1 MSANLL
7 SQPFRAIFTE
17 VEEAA
22 RSQWAAEKVDSCNLD
37 SDNPKHRYVLG
48 MFPYPSGNAHMG
60 HVRVY
65 TISDVIARVSRLRG
79 YNVLHPLGWDAFG
92 LPAEN
97 AAIQNKVDPAVW
109 TAENIRKMKD
119 EQLNRVGFS
128 FDFDHETNS
137 ASPEYYKWTQWL
149 FQELYDY
156 GLVYRAEGWVNWD
169 PVDETVLANE
179 QVIDGC
185 GWRSGV
191 PVERRLLPQWYIRI
205 TKYAQA
211 LWDGLE
217 SLKGH
222 WSDEAIAVQRGWIGR
237 SEGVEIDFPV
247 VGPGEGGD
255 QAITVY
261 TTRADTLFGVT
272 SITLAPEH
280 PLAVTLASAQQKQA
294 VAEYAEW
301 ASGRGEVE
309 RESAERTGV
318 ALGRSCRHPLTG
330 EVVPIYVSEYVLGG
344 YGSGAIMNVPA
355 HDARDFSFAISEG
368 LPVKQVILPQEGAA
382 PVELTE
388 AYTDPGFMHGSGEFD
403 GMRSDAARQK
413 IIDFVAEKGLG
424 KRKVNFRL
432 RDWLISRQRFW
443 GAPIPMIHSEKH
455 GWGKAPDLPVM
466 LPSNPDFSKGSGSA
480 MALAP
485 GFVDTTWPGTDEPAR
500 RETDTMDTFMCSS
513 WYAWRFLDAK
523 NNETPFSKNRADK
536 WMPIDYYVGGLEH
549 ASQHLIYFR
558 FISRFLHD
566 IGRNPEPEPVR
577 NFLDNG
583 MVRLGGA
590 KMSKSKGNV
599 VVPNETIDKY
609 GADALRLYILA
620 DTPLRRD
627 IDWNDAGIE
636 GKQRFLSQI
645 WDLCSK
651 LADGAVPTAPDIKT
665 PRERAA
671 MGELAKLSIEVAAD
685 IEERRGFHNAV
696 ARLHGFFGEV
706 RPLVNAADPAELPV
720 MRHVMAEF
728 TKVLGSFAPHMAEAL
743 WRGAFGGTGSVF
755 LESWPQLDPT
765 FMEKDEVTYSIQ
777 VNGKLR
783 GTIDVAADAAE
794 ADVVPIARAHEK
806 VAPHL
811 EGKAERRVIFVP
823 KRLINFV
830 V

>member
-1 MSANLL
+1 MSDSVL
-7 SQPFRAIFTE
+7 SQPYRSVFAEI
-17 VEEAA
+17 EETA
-22 RSQWAAEKVDSCNLD
+22 RSHWAAENVDRCDLD
-37 SDNPKHRYVLG
+37 SSNAKRRYVLG

-65 TISDVIARVSRLRG
+65 TISDVIARLSRLRG

-97 AAIQNKVDPAVW
+97 AAIQNNVDPALW

-128 FDFDHETNS
+128 FDLTHEINS

-149 FQELYDY
+149 FQELYDHD
-156 GLVYRAEGWVNWD
+156 LVYRAEGWVNWD

-179 QVIDGC
+179 QVIDGR
-185 GWRSGV
+185 GWRSGAV
-191 PVERRLLPQWYIRI
+191 IERRLLPQWYIRI

-217 SLKGH
+217 SLRGH
-222 WSDEAIAVQRGWIGR
+222 WSDEAIAVQKGWIGR

-247 VGPGEGGD
+247 EGGD
-255 QAITVY
+255 AAITVY

-272 SITLAPEH
+272 SVTLAPEH
-280 PLAVTLASAQQKQA
+280 PLALELASPEQKDA
-294 VAEYAEW
+294 VADYAEW

-318 ALGRSCRHPLTG
+318 ALGRSCRNPLTS

-355 HDARDFSFAISEG
+355 HDARDFSFAVSEG
-368 LPVKQVILPQEGAA
+368 LPIKQVILPRAGAE

-388 AYTDPGFMHGSGEFD
+388 AYTDPGFMHDSGEFT
-403 GMRSDAARQK
+403 GMRSEEAKQK
-413 IIDFVAEKGLG
+413 IIDFVAESGLG
-424 KRKVNFRL
+424 RRKVNFRL

-443 GAPIPMIHSEKH
+443 GAPIPMIHSENH
-455 GWGKAPDLPVM
+455 GWAKAPELPVL
-466 LPSNPDFSKGSGSA
+466 LPSNPDFSKGSGAA
-480 MALAP
+480 MASAP
-485 GFVDTTWPGTDEPAR
+485 GFVETTWPGTGEPAR

-523 NNETPFSKNRADK
+523 NTDAPWTKEHADE

-566 IGRNPEPEPVR
+566 IGRTPEPEPVK

-583 MVRLGGA
+583 MVRLGGS

-599 VVPNETIDKY
+599 VVPTETIDRY

-627 IDWNDAGIE
+627 IDWNDSGIE
-636 GKQRFLSQI
+636 GKQRFLAQI
-645 WDLCSK
+645 WDLCGK
-651 LADGAVPTAPDIKT
+651 LAGDTAPTLPEIVT
-665 PRERAA
+665 GRERKA
-671 MGELAKLSIEVAAD
+671 MGELARLALEVAAD

-696 ARLHGFFGEV
+696 ARLHGFIGEL
-706 RPLVNAADPAELPV
+706 RPLVNEAEAGELPV
-720 MRHVMAEF
+720 LRYVMAEF
-728 TKVLGSFAPHMAEAL
+728 VKVLGSFAPHMAELL
-743 WRGAFGGTGSVF
+743 WRNAFGGARSVF
-755 LESWPQLDPT
+755 FESWPEPDPA
-765 FMEKDEVTYSIQ
+765 FLVKDEVTYSIQ

-783 GTIDVAADAAE
+783 GTIEIAADAAE
-794 ADVVPIARAHEK
+794 ADVVPAARAQEK
-806 VAPHL
+806 VAPYL
-811 EGKAERRVIFVP
+811 EGKTERRVIFVP
-823 KRLINFV
+823 KRLVNFV

>member
-1 MSANLL
+1 MSASVL
-7 SQPFRAIFTE
+7 SQPYRAVFAQIE
-17 VEEAA
+17 EEA
-22 RSQWAAEKVDSCNLD
+22 RQHWAAEQVDRTDLD
-37 SDNPKHRYVLG
+37 GTNPKRRYVLG

-97 AAIQNKVDPAVW
+97 AAIQNNVDPAAW

-128 FDFDHETNS
+128 FDLDHEVNS

-149 FQELYDY
+149 FQELYDHD
-156 GLVYRAEGWVNWD
+156 LVYRAEGWVNWD

-179 QVIDGC
+179 QVIDGR
-185 GWRSGV
+185 GWRSGAV
-191 PVERRLLPQWYIRI
+191 IERRLLPQWYIRI

-211 LWDGLE
+211 LWDGLD

-247 VGPGEGGD
+247 EGSD
-255 QAITVY
+255 LAITVY

-272 SITLAPEH
+272 SVTLAPEH
-280 PLAVTLASAQQKQA
+280 PLALELASAEQKDA
-294 VAEYAEW
+294 VAQYAEW

-318 ALGRSCRHPLTG
+318 ALGRQCRNPLTG
-330 EVVPIYVSEYVLGG
+330 EIVPIYVSEYVLGG

-355 HDARDFSFAISEG
+355 HDARDFSFAVTEG
-368 LPVKQVILPQEGAA
+368 LPIKQVILPPGASG
-382 PVELTE
+382 PIDLTE
-388 AYTDPGFMHGSGEFD
+388 AYTDPGVMHDSAEFT
-403 GMRSDAARQK
+403 GMRSDEAKQK

-443 GAPIPMIHSEKH
+443 GAPIPMIHSDTH
-455 GWGKAPDLPVM
+455 GWAKAPELPVM
-466 LPSNPDFSKGSGSA
+466 LPANPDFSKGSGSA
-480 MALAP
+480 MASAP
-485 GFVDTTWPGTDEPAR
+485 GFVETTWPSTGEPAR

-523 NNETPFSKNRADK
+523 NDGQAWRDERSEN

-558 FISRFLHD
+558 FISRFLHE
-566 IGRNPEPEPVR
+566 IGRTPTPEPVL

-599 VVPNETIDKY
+599 VVPTETIDRY

-627 IDWNDAGIE
+627 IDWNDSGIE
-636 GKQRFLSQI
+636 GKQRFLGQI
-645 WDLCSK
+645 WDLCGKVAGPASSS
-651 LADGAVPTAPDIKT
+651 APATAPEVTT
-665 PRERAA
+665 PRGRKA
-671 MGELAKLSIEVAAD
+671 MGELARLALEVAAD

-696 ARLHGFFGEV
+696 ARLHGFIGEL
-706 RPLVNAADPAELPV
+706 RGLVNEADEAELPV

-728 TKVLGSFAPHMAEAL
+728 TKVLGGFAPHSAELL
-743 WRGAFGGTGSVF
+743 WREAFGGTASLF
-755 LESWPQLDPT
+755 RESWPQPGAEYLV
-765 FMEKDEVTYSIQ
+765 KDEVTYSIQ

-783 GTIDVAADAAE
+783 GTIDIAADAGE
-794 ADVVPIARAHEK
+794 ADVVSAARVEGK
-806 VAPHL
+806 VAPYL
-811 EGKAERRVIFVP
+811 EGQTERRVIFVP
-823 KRLINFV
+823 KRLVNFV

>member
-1 MSANLL
+1 MSDSVL
-7 SQPFRAIFTE
+7 SQPYRAVFSQIE
-17 VEEAA
+17 DKA
-22 RSQWAAEKVDSCNLD
+22 RSLWASEEVDRTDLA
-37 SDNPKHRYVLG
+37 SDNAKRRYVLG

-79 YNVLHPLGWDAFG
+79 FNVLHPLGWDAFG

-97 AAIQNKVDPAVW
+97 AAIQNNVDPAVW
-109 TAENIRKMKD
+109 TEKNISKMKD

-128 FDFDHETNS
+128 FDLDHEVNS

-149 FQELYDY
+149 FQELYDHD
-156 GLVYRAEGWVNWD
+156 LVYRAEGWVNWD

-179 QVIDGC
+179 QVIDGR
-185 GWRSGV
+185 GWRSGAI
-191 PVERRLLPQWYIRI
+191 VERRLLPQWYIRI
-205 TKYAQA
+205 TKHAQA

-217 SLKGH
+217 TLKGH

-237 SEGVEIDFPV
+237 SEGVEMDFPV
-247 VGPGEGGD
+247 EGSD
-255 QAITVY
+255 HAIAIY

-272 SITLAPEH
+272 SVTLAPEH
-280 PLAVTLASAQQKQA
+280 PLALELATPEQRGA
-294 VAEYAEW
+294 VAEYAKW
-301 ASGRGEVE
+301 ASNRSEVE

-318 ALGRSCRHPLTG
+318 ALGRNCRNPLTG
-330 EVVPIYVSEYVLGG
+330 DLVPVYVSEYVLGG
-344 YGSGAIMNVPA
+344 YGTGAIMNVPA
-355 HDARDFSFAISEG
+355 HDARDFSFAKTEG
-368 LPVKQVILPQEGAA
+368 LPIKQVILPPGADG
-382 PVELTE
+382 PTELEE
-388 AYTDPGFMHGSGEFD
+388 AWTDPGTMHDSAQFT
-403 GMRSDAARQK
+403 GMSTDAARQA
-413 IIDFVAEKGLG
+413 IIDFVAEKGFG

-443 GAPIPMIHSEKH
+443 GAPIPMIHSEQH
-455 GWGKAPDLPVM
+455 GWAKAPDLPVV
-466 LPSNPDFSKGSGSA
+466 LPSDPDFSKGSGQA

-485 GFVDTTWPGTDEPAR
+485 GFVETTWPGTDEAAR

-523 NNETPFSKNRADK
+523 NDAEAFSAERAKD

-558 FISRFLHD
+558 FISRFLHE
-566 IGRNPEPEPVR
+566 IGRTPTPEPVL

-599 VVPNETIDKY
+599 VVPTETIDKY

-627 IDWNDAGIE
+627 IDWNDSGIE

-651 LADGAVPTAPDIKT
+651 LAGDTAPELPADIST
-665 PRERAA
+665 ERGKKA
-671 MGELAKLSIEVAAD
+671 MGELAKLALEVAAD
-685 IEERRGFHNAV
+685 IEDRRGFHNAV
-696 ARLHGFFGEV
+696 ARLHGFVGEL
-706 RPLVNAADPAELPV
+706 RPLINDADEADVPV
-720 MRHVMAEF
+720 LRHVMAEF
-728 TKVLGSFAPHMAEAL
+728 TKVLSAFAPHSAEL
-743 WRGAFGGTGSVF
+743 IWREAFAGAGSVTRA
-755 LESWPQLDPT
+755 EWPQPDARFLV
-765 FMEKDEVTYSIQ
+765 KDEVTYSIQ

-783 GTIDVAADAAE
+783 GTVDVAADAGEAE
-794 ADVVPIARAHEK
+794 VVAAARADEK
-806 VAPHL
+806 VASWI
-811 EGKAERRVIFVP
+811 EGKTERRVIFVP
-823 KRLINFV
+823 KRLVNFV
-830 V
+830 VS